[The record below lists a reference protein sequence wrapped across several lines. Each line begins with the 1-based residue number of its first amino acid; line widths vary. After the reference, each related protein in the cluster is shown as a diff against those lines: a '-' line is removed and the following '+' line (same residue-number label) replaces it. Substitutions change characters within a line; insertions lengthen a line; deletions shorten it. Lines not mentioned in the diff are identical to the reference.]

1 MQEQLVLELAPPP
14 APTLDNFV
22 PGRNAEALLAVRD
35 FLAGREACVYLWG
48 TPGSGRSHLLRA
60 AAAAAQAAGT
70 PAKLLVAPRLA
81 ANELADVSW
90 LAVDDV
96 ALLDD
101 LDQIELFDVFNR
113 IRAIPGGAFIACGDR
128 PAAQLPLREDLRT
141 RLASGVTRQLHA
153 LTDEEKAAA
162 LAAAATSRG
171 LRVPDDIIAYLLSHV
186 RRDMGTLTAVLDALD
201 RSSLA
206 LQRPITLPLARDA
219 IKQLKL

>member
-1 MQEQLVLELAPPP
+1 MKQLALDIAQPP

-22 PGRNAEALLAVRD
+22 PGRNADALRAVRELLAGSEPC
-35 FLAGREACVYLWG
+35 LYLWG
-48 TPGSGRSHLLRA
+48 AAGSGRSHLLRA
-60 AAAAAQAAGT
+60 ATAAAVAAGHR
-70 PAKLLVAPRLA
+70 AILVGAPRLA
-81 ANELADVSW
+81 AGQLLQADW

-101 LDQIELFDVFNR
+101 LDQIELFDAFNR
-113 IRAIPGGAFIACGDR
+113 IRALPNGAFIACGDR

-153 LTDEEKAAA
+153 LSDGEKAAA
-162 LAAAATSRG
+162 LGAAARERG
-171 LRVPDDIIAYLLSHV
+171 LRVGGDIIAYLLSHV

-206 LQRPITLPLARDA
+206 LQRPITLPLAREA
-219 IKQLKL
+219 IRDLKL